1 MNAVN
6 AVDYDGGEVGS
17 GGIGWFFNH
26 LPTIFWQRRM
36 LVIVPFVV
44 LTLAAI
50 VAAFSLPTIYRSK
63 ATLLVQGQQI
73 QGTYVQAPQAGD
85 IEQRIARIRERVLSR
100 GDLIQ
105 LIEQNNLYVSDRRS
119 KPLSKVVEK
128 MRDATTVG
136 AQANDLGGNAASG
149 PNTVAIDIS
158 FDYPDPAQAQV
169 VLQSFVNSFL
179 TMDTED
185 VSEQARIGVRFLQ
198 DQADKL
204 RAQISTIENQLTEL
218 KSRNGSA
225 LANTNGGGMMMDLGS
240 YSAQITSLETQNRQL
255 LVQASRTGGKDPQVA
270 AAESALAAAQALY
283 NDSHPDVQAAR
294 ERLRAVQQMVRANPG
309 SDDAAMVRAQI
320 AANNQAI
327 ASLQAARSQAMA
339 RAQASMA
346 GSARAPAILEQAMQL
361 ENQAQALRDQ
371 YNKVSDELLKAQN
384 SARLAN
390 EQRAERLSLVEAPN
404 LPDTPYSPNRPLLIA
419 AGAIVGLFLGLV
431 LAFAVELLRKPLR
444 SPAQIETMGLPILGV
459 VPLID
464 DKKRKSRFRLPF
476 RKKDLKFA

>member
-6 AVDYDGGEVGS
+6 PVEYDRTEGGGV
-17 GGIGWFFNH
+17 GWFFNH

-36 LVIVPFVV
+36 LVVWPFVV

-73 QGTYVQAPQAGD
+73 QSNYVQAPVAGD

-105 LIEQNNLYVSDRRS
+105 LIEQNNLYASDRRS
-119 KPLSKVVEK
+119 KPMSKVVDK
-128 MRDATTVG
+128 MRDSTTVG
-136 AQANDLGGNAASG
+136 AQANDLGGQASGG

-179 TMDTED
+179 SMDTED

-198 DQADKL
+198 DQANKL
-204 RAQISTIENQLTEL
+204 RGQISALEGQLTEL
-218 KSRNGSA
+218 KARNGSA
-225 LANTNGGGMMMDLGS
+225 LANTGGGGMMMDLGS
-240 YSAQITSLETQNRQL
+240 YSAQIASLENQNRQL
-255 LVQASRTGGKDPQVA
+255 LVQASRTGGKDPQVV

-294 ERLRAVQQMVRANPG
+294 ERLRAVQQMARANPG
-309 SDDAAMVRAQI
+309 SDDAAMIRAQI
-320 AANNQAI
+320 ASNNSAI
-327 ASLQAARSQAMA
+327 ASLQSAKGQAMA
-339 RAQASMA
+339 RAQAAMA

-361 ENQAQALRDQ
+361 ENQASALRDQ
-371 YNKVSDELLKAQN
+371 YNKVSDDLLKAQN
-384 SARLAN
+384 TARLAN
-390 EQRAERLSLVEAPN
+390 EQRAERLSLVEAPS
-404 LPDTPYSPNRPLLIA
+404 LPDTPYSPNRPILIA
-419 AGAIVGLFLGLV
+419 AGAVAGLLLGLILV
-431 LAFAVELLRKPLR
+431 FAVELLRKPLR
-444 SPAQIETMGLPILGV
+444 SPAQIEGMGLPILGV
-459 VPLID
+459 VPLIE
-464 DKKRKSRFRLPF
+464 DKQRKRWLRLPF
-476 RKKDLKFA
+476 RKKDPKFA

>member
-6 AVDYDGGEVGS
+6 AVDYDGGQVGS

-73 QGTYVQAPQAGD
+73 QSSYVQAPQAGD

-105 LIEQNNLYVSDRRS
+105 LIEQNNLYASDRRS

-136 AQANDLGGNAASG
+136 AQANDLAGGSG
-149 PNTVAIDIS
+149 SAPNTVAIDIS

-204 RAQISTIENQLTEL
+204 RSQISTLENQLTEL
-218 KSRNGSA
+218 KSRNGTA
-225 LANTNGGGMMMDLGS
+225 LANSNGGGVMMDLGS